1 MKSAPEVIDDLSLA
15 PPMAATGTEWAV
27 ISDQVMGGVSSG
39 SMRRETLAG
48 RPAVRLRGGVSLE
61 NNGGF
66 LQLALDLGTGGAPV
80 DASAW
85 AGIRL
90 DVRGN
95 DETYN
100 LHLRTTD
107 LKRPWESYR
116 QSFVATREWQ
126 RLHLPFT
133 GFTPHRT
140 EYPLRTDRLR
150 RLGIIAIGR
159 AFQADVALAD
169 IRFYAAQT
177 VG

>member
-107 LKRPWESYR
+107 LKRP
-116 QSFVATREWQ
+116 
-126 RLHLPFT
+126 
-133 GFTPHRT
+133 
-140 EYPLRTDRLR
+140 
-150 RLGIIAIGR
+150 
-159 AFQADVALAD
+159 
-169 IRFYAAQT
+169 
-177 VG
+177 